1 MAYIQHLFK
10 SKELLAYRI
19 ASIHN
24 LAYLFNLMKRMNNAI
39 ENSYFTEFSDSF
51 LSRYESTNSTVQKQQ
66 KEKWLKSNK
75 TKS

>member
-1 MAYIQHLFK
+1 M
-10 SKELLAYRI
+10 
-19 ASIHN
+19 
-24 LAYLFNLMKRMNNAI
+24 AYLFNLMKRMNNAI